1 MQPFQ
6 SVDFNEP
13 HDVYGYDNPNT
24 SPQRQRRT
32 DFVGFSRPSSSSGS
46 ATHSLRRTPNIEDL
60 QHTPHAPPLRSRS
73 SPPERR
79 RPQQP
84 TVRFAV
90 EEVPI
95 RDQASSAQTDPRASR
110 GQYRATPHPALRIS
124 RRTASAILSALESI
138 RAPHTF
144 TTDQGEENAQMSD
157 LASSTGGPRATNG
170 GARAQGPVPV
180 TQGGQT
186 PGRSQVTTP
195 RDIMRRREERKAQA
209 EANARAQQEAE
220 RAATA
225 AVAPQ
230 PPQSQQVPSQS
241 SGQRR
246 TSGGV
251 PARVSEEYAYPT
263 YSRPPQPQAGSSTAG
278 GPVSSP
284 QSQQQPPVDPTS
296 PYRPR
301 ASSQSQAQPRPAQA
315 SSGIPPNGTSRP
327 PVQPTQPAA
336 AGPSQPRPTQPA
348 AASSS
353 ARPVGASG
361 AEVGHRATA
370 SGGTTSSFP
379 HAFERWET
387 LSSHWEGLTSYW
399 IRKLEQNPEELQR
412 QPLLNQLSRQVTD
425 LSAAGANLFHAVVEL
440 QRLRASSERK
450 FQRWFYESRKEQ
462 ERQQEITAELEALL
476 LAERQAR
483 AKDMSR
489 LQGEIDRTQRSEKQ
503 GQTLVS
509 EIRRELQISKDEA
522 RRAWEELGRREQEER
537 DRTVALREGQPIVI
551 GGVQVFPTVQQP
563 GQEAMPLYDAATQ
576 GADAPQEPYEEGQ
589 SPTNTDPFIETGP
602 PRHGLHHEPPTL
614 STGVQQPYPP
624 ESAFARSDSTA
635 RTAIRTSAAEPYV
648 TTTGPYQPGP
658 STITVSGTEPF
669 YQHGNTYIHNTGDQ
683 AAQGGASDD
692 HSYVPSEGG
701 FTEEEEY
708 ETDEYGRILPRR
720 GLRSEA
726 SDEEDVAE
734 QIEHEHQLRQQY
746 GGRPIVDYPV
756 VPPLSSSTTAPPPAP
771 TIPTSYEEPSSPESS
786 RRRPQV
792 VPTTISTTA
801 AATVA
806 RPTAPLTPDY
816 AGEAYGSPQDT
827 RHYYPTRLS
836 DVPEED
842 ERSRVSEVT
851 QGGTSESR

>member
-1 MQPFQ
+1 MRPFQ

-24 SPQRQRRT
+24 PPQRPRRT
-32 DFVGFSRPSSSSGS
+32 DFQGFSRPSSSSGS
-46 ATHSLRRTPNIEDL
+46 ATPSLRRTPNIEDL
-60 QHTPHAPPLRSRS
+60 QHTTHAPRPRSRS

-79 RPQQP
+79 RPHQP
-84 TVRFAV
+84 TVRFAE
-90 EEVPI
+90 EEVPS
-95 RDQASSAQTDPRASR
+95 REQASLAQTDPRA
-110 GQYRATPHPALRIS
+110 QYRATPHPALRIS

-138 RAPHTF
+138 RAPHIF
-144 TTDQGEENAQMSD
+144 TSDPSEENAQMSD
-157 LASSTGGPRATNG
+157 LASGAGGPRATNG

-220 RAATA
+220 RAAA
-225 AVAPQ
+225 AAAAPQ
-230 PPQSQQVPSQS
+230 QPQSQQVPGQS

-246 TSGGV
+246 TSSGA
-251 PARVSEEYAYPT
+251 PARASEEYAYPT
-263 YSRPPQPQAGSSTAG
+263 YSRPPQPQAGPSTAG
-278 GPVSSP
+278 GPMTSA
-284 QSQQQPPVDPTS
+284 QSQQQPPIDPAS

-301 ASSQSQAQPRPAQA
+301 ASSQSQGQPRPAQA
-315 SSGIPPNGTSRP
+315 TSGIPPNGTSRP

-336 AGPSQPRPTQPA
+336 AGPSQPRPTQSA

-353 ARPVGASG
+353 ARPAGPAG
-361 AEVGHRATA
+361 AEIGHRATA
-370 SGGTTSSFP
+370 SAGTTSSFP

-387 LSSHWEGLTSYW
+387 LSSRWEGLTSYW

-425 LSAAGANLFHAVVEL
+425 LSAAGANLFHALVEL

-450 FQRWFYESRKEQ
+450 FQRWFYETQKEQ
-462 ERQQEITAELEALL
+462 ERQQEITAQLEAALVT
-476 LAERQAR
+476 ERQAR
-483 AKDMSR
+483 AKDMGR
-489 LQGEIDRTQRSEKQ
+489 LQGEIDRARRSEKQ
-503 GQTLVS
+503 HQTLVS
-509 EIRRELQISKDEA
+509 ETRRELHISKDEA

-563 GQEAMPLYDAATQ
+563 GQDMPPYDPATQ
-576 GADAPQEPYEEGQ
+576 GPEGSQEAYGEGP

-614 STGVQQPYPP
+614 ATGVQQPYPP

-635 RTAIRTSAAEPYV
+635 RTAIRTSTAEPYPAA
-648 TTTGPYQPGP
+648 TGPYQPGP
-658 STITVSGTEPF
+658 STIPVSGTEPF
-669 YQHGNTYIHNTGDQ
+669 YQHGNTYIHNTGGQ

-692 HSYVPSEGG
+692 NSYVPSEEG
-701 FTEEEEY
+701 FTEEEEF
-708 ETDEYGRILPRR
+708 ETDQYGNILPRR

-734 QIEHEHQLRQQY
+734 QIEHENQLRQQY

-756 VPPLSSSTTAPPPAP
+756 VPPLSSRTTAPPSVP
-771 TIPTSYEEPSSPESS
+771 TIPTSYEEPLSPESS
-786 RRRPQV
+786 RRRPPI
-792 VPTTISTTA
+792 PTTVSTTA
-801 AATVA
+801 AAA
-806 RPTAPLTPDY
+806 AASLTAPISPDY
-816 AGEAYGSPQDT
+816 SGDDYGSPQDT

-842 ERSRVSEVT
+842 ERSRVSEAT
-851 QGGTSESR
+851 HGGTSGSR